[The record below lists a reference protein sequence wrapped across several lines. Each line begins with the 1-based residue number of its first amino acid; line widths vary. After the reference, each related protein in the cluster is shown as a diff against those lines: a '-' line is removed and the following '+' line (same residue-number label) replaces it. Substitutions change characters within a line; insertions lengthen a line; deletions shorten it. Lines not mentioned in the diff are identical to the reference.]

1 MMNSGTFAIL
11 ALTSA
16 ILGAVGCGS
25 ISADPIEKPSP
36 SELESLSVESND
48 PYACEVV
55 QTGDGFATRWQEEYS
70 PLCKLTGT
78 TCQYRDGGSYQADT
92 ATGRVTGHIDLQ
104 MWCEHPCQTDSDCPA
119 PESGTGIATCFV
131 HPNEESENPVGTC
144 IVRCEGGET
153 CQDGFGCI
161 DEPPASGWPRICIG
175 DSYGFDYEFDYD
187 YGASSPN

>member
-55 QTGDGFATRWQEEYS
+55 QTGDGLR
-70 PLCKLTGT
+70 
-78 TCQYRDGGSYQADT
+78 
-92 ATGRVTGHIDLQ
+92 
-104 MWCEHPCQTDSDCPA
+104 
-119 PESGTGIATCFV
+119 
-131 HPNEESENPVGTC
+131 NELSLA
-144 IVRCEGGET
+144 R
-153 CQDGFGCI
+153 
-161 DEPPASGWPRICIG
+161 
-175 DSYGFDYEFDYD
+175 
-187 YGASSPN
+187 GASRVASCRWRVARARPRHRPDSSRAIRAA